1 MEKRPI
7 SGEIYRDITG
17 KLYRVVTAARHAE
30 TGEEY
35 VVYQE
40 LEGEFGIFV
49 LPLAAFAGRNAD
61 GKERFLPVPPPKIL
75 CGGDVRAEAEADP
88 EGNNL
93 RERDPQ
99 ENGQREN
106 RRRENEPQQNERQEN
121 KREEGGLDAGLM
133 AFLEAETY
141 GEKLKVYDSLAGR
154 ADEHMLNTIAVSM
167 DLELSGGSIEE
178 QYDNLK
184 SCLLTLERYECS
196 RLR

>member
-30 TGEEY
+30 TGEEF

-61 GKERFLPVPPPKIL
+61 GKERFLPVPSPKIL
-75 CGGDVRAEAEADP
+75 YGGDVRAEAEADLA
-88 EGNNL
+88 GNHL

-99 ENGQREN
+99 ESGQQEN
-106 RRRENEPQQNERQEN
+106 KPQQNEQQ
-121 KREEGGLDAGLM
+121 EGGPDAGLM

-154 ADEHMLNTIAVSM
+154 ADEHMFNTIAVSM